1 LRITRQ
7 KLIDLAR
14 RHAEET
20 AAESG
25 LLSAYLTGSV
35 VAGEPLLGGS
45 ADVDVVL
52 IHESA
57 GPPTREVI
65 RLSEDVHLDV
75 AHHARA
81 LYANP
86 RAIRIDPWLGPA
98 VCEPVFLYD
107 PDHFFEWAQAGARGQ
122 FHRADHVAARAR
134 GMLEAARAVAPGAS
148 SNGAAVWL
156 DGYLESVQRGANA
169 VALLTGFPVWGR
181 RICLGLQEKAQA
193 LGHPEVYDGFLRLLG
208 AEGTVAWDLPGWIAS
223 WARTIDLASAHRP
236 TPDLHPSRRTYH
248 LRGFQA
254 LVEAGRPEAV
264 IWLLLV
270 TWNRALQSLEGASVA
285 LEQTQIFHRAL
296 EELQLAE
303 PTHLSR
309 AEELESYLDHVE
321 TIVDTWAV
329 QNGA

>member
-1 LRITRQ
+1 MRITRQ

-14 RHAEET
+14 RHAEAT

-35 VAGEPLLGGS
+35 VTGEPLLGGS

-57 GPPTREVI
+57 GPPTREIVH
-65 RLSEDVHLDV
+65 LSDDVHLDI
-75 AHHARA
+75 AHHART

-122 FHRADHVAARAR
+122 FHRADYVAARAR
-134 GMLEAARAVAPGAS
+134 GMLEAARTVAPGS
-148 SNGAAVWL
+148 SANGAADWL
-156 DGYLESVQRGANA
+156 DGYLEAAQRGANA

-181 RICLGLQEKAQA
+181 RISLGLQQKAQA
-193 LGHPEVYDGFLRLLG
+193 LGRPEVYDGFLRLLG
-208 AEGTVAWDLPGWIAS
+208 AEGSVAWDLPGWIAA
-223 WARTIDLASAHRP
+223 WARAVDLASAHRP
-236 TPDLHPSRRTYH
+236 APDLHPSRRTYL

-264 IWLLLV
+264 LWLLLV
-270 TWNRALQSLEGASVA
+270 TWSQALTSLDGASGDLA
-285 LEQTQIFHRAL
+285 ARETFQRTLEA
-296 EELQLAE
+296 LQLAE
-303 PTHLSR
+303 PNHPSR

-321 TIVDTWAV
+321 TILETWAV